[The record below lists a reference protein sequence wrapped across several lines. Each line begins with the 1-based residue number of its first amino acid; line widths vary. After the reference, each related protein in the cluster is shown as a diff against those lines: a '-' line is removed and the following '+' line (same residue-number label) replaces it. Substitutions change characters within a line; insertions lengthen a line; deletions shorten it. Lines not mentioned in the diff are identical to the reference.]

1 MEIFQEIHAMKLL
14 KKVEYQNCFISILK
28 LNAHLK
34 LALKRSIKT
43 PPLPNDMR
51 QFSIQILHT

>member
-34 LALKRSIKT
+34 LALKRS
-43 PPLPNDMR
+43 LGSN
-51 QFSIQILHT
+51 